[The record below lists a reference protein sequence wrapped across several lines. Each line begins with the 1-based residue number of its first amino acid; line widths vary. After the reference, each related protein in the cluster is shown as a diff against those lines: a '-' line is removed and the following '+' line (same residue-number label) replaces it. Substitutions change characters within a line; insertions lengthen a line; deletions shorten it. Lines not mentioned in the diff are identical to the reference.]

1 MSRLAF
7 LSVKANGRRHRHEAH
22 PLTLHFLL
30 LSTKP
35 NSTKALGALRVFP
48 IPPPPI
54 GEAYQG
60 KTYRLGRLAVPKS
73 ERGKGY
79 GRVMMEGIHEYFQ
92 GLAKKTEPVEVVLH
106 SQLPKVGFYTK
117 FGYSKQGD
125 EFLEDGQ
132 PHLMM
137 TKTIY

>member
-1 MSRLAF
+1 
-7 LSVKANGRRHRHEAH
+7 
-22 PLTLHFLL
+22 
-30 LSTKP
+30 
-35 NSTKALGALRVFP
+35 
-48 IPPPPI
+48 
-54 GEAYQG
+54 
-60 KTYRLGRLAVPKS
+60 
-73 ERGKGY
+73 
-79 GRVMMEGIHEYFQ
+79 MMEGIHEYFQ